1 MNSMGTLALPS
12 LQFSCSRHSA
22 ELPRFAAQRRPE
34 LFKTRVMELNASDER
49 GINVIRSK
57 VKSFS
62 QVCVPTHEV

>member
-1 MNSMGTLALPS
+1 MLNCCAL
-12 LQFSCSRHSA
+12 
-22 ELPRFAAQRRPE
+22 AAQRRPE

-62 QVCVPTHEV
+62 QVRVPDHQLDVHSKLLC